1 MEQPQPVGITRAELN
16 DIVAEAA
23 EKGATWALAKLGLG
37 DDRAGN
43 DLRDLRGLLGAYQ
56 KVKDSMIRS
65 LGMAIM
71 GAIIGGLLIL
81 AKFNMIGSAR

>member
-23 EKGATWALAKLGLG
+23 EKGATSALAKLGLA
-37 DDRAGN
+37 DDKAGN

-65 LGMAIM
+65 LGMAVM
-71 GAIIGGLLIL
+71 GGIIAGLMLL
-81 AKFNMIGSAR
+81 AKIHLIGPVK